1 MGQEKDTATMIVM
14 CANRSVMPINGVRIP
29 SAPPVRNARTALRP
43 AARMVRGTKIRI
55 NTGRKAAQMVLG
67 NLGGQTQTV
76 IARTAP
82 TATVRTRTAPTATQ
96 MLKRP
101 GMGSRMATQMVPEC
115 PIRIARTAPTAT
127 ARTPIAP
134 TAIRTARTATPNPM
148 RPAMGNRTGT
158 QMVPEGPI
166 QIAQTVIA
174 RTAQTATRTAPTVI
188 ANAKEANL
196 LNRTY

>member
-1 MGQEKDTATMIVM
+1 MGQERDTATMIVM

-101 GMGSRMATQMVPEC
+101 GMGSRMATQMVPGS
-115 PIRIARTAPTAT
+115 PIR
-127 ARTPIAP
+127 
-134 TAIRTARTATPNPM
+134 
-148 RPAMGNRTGT
+148 
-158 QMVPEGPI
+158 
-166 QIAQTVIA
+166 IAQTVIA

-188 ANAKEANL
+188 ANAKEAKISI
-196 LNRTY
+196 RTY